1 MTRFKTFA
9 TAALFTLTA
18 LPALAGT
25 MTLYKDPNCGCCAA
39 HAEYLR
45 ENGFEVE
52 IKETYDLVT
61 VNKEAGVPLGQQ
73 GCHTALIDGYAVSGH
88 VPADLLRRFLDEKPE
103 AIGISLPGMP
113 MGAPGMGDD
122 PEAQLDVVLIDAE
135 GVVSPYPAD

>member
-1 MTRFKTFA
+1 MKSFKTMA
-9 TAALFTLTA
+9 TAALFSLTA
-18 LPALAGT
+18 LPVLAGT

-52 IKETYDLVT
+52 IVETYDLAT
-61 VNKEAGVPLGQQ
+61 VNKEAGIPLGQQ

-88 VPADLLRRFLDEKPE
+88 VPAEILSRFLAEAPE
-103 AIGISLPGMP
+103 ATGLSLPGMP

-122 PEAQLDVVLIDAE
+122 PSVELDVVMIDAE
-135 GVVSPYPAD
+135 GTALPYPAE